1 MQSRGSTLSRQAR
14 ATLDGTL
21 EANKIGHLRGLH
33 LWCDP
38 LLLTKKNNGGYY
50 DTPHWVLCALC
61 QIEGFKRGSYPPF
74 IRPQTPHGEA
84 LRVGL
89 RSHTARPCRT
99 YPEGQG
105 VGCPHR
111 TKDILALRVCP

>member
-1 MQSRGSTLSRQAR
+1 MG
-14 ATLDGTL
+14 GTTT
-21 EANKIGHLRGLH
+21 
-33 LWCDP
+33 P
-38 LLLTKKNNGGYY
+38 
-50 DTPHWVLCALC
+50 PHWVLCALC

-111 TKDILALRVCP
+111 TKDILACECVRKCALLRRSPFQNFNFGITGYTISIKLVVKLLTMSLIPLKRQ